1 MSYVYITP
9 DDVKPEFGA
18 WTNRKEWCEKN
29 CQGAWKYMLQGKF
42 VFYNEKDYEWFLLRW
57 S

>member
-18 WTNRKEWCEKN
+18 WSNRQDWCGKN
-29 CQGAWKYMLQGKF
+29 CKGKWSYLLQGKF
-42 VFYNEKDYEWFLLRW
+42 VFYDEKDYVLFLLRW